1 MMIDRPGGVAL
12 FARSPAI
19 ASALT
24 FSPSTSRCF
33 SRLVATAVAISA
45 SSEIPAPGLAGYPR
59 RYPGA
64 PADGKIQNPDQACE
78 IIGGRTRTRT
88 SDPLIESKWIG
99 CLMA

>member
-24 FSPSTSRCF
+24 FSPSTSRCL

-64 PADGKIQNPDQACE
+64 LADGKMAKSKIRIKPVKSLVGAQGLEP
-78 IIGGRTRTRT
+78 RTR
-88 SDPLIESKWIG
+88 
-99 CLMA
+99 